1 MDLKEAKADAQAKL
15 LKSVLKGGPNS
26 VACSLAVAAFRH
38 HHIMKNY
45 PESSVKPVM
54 RWFLGQLAR
63 EYIRKVYKEARSSL
77 ENLSEIGL
85 LDVSEENGN
94 AEKEFRLDETL
105 YPALKDALESVL
117 GKERVSKVIEGAKYY
132 KGMNAD
138 KVEGNINSEVVK
150 DGKLSKG
157 KRKD

>member
-1 MDLKEAKADAQAKL
+1 MKLKEAKADAQVKF
-15 LKSVLKGGPNS
+15 LKSVVKGGQNS
-26 VACSLAVAAFRH
+26 TACSLAVAAFRH
-38 HHIMKNY
+38 HHVLKNY
-45 PESSVKPVM
+45 PGASVKPSL
-54 RWFLGQLAR
+54 RWYLGQLAK

-85 LDVSEENGN
+85 LDVSGKDGN
-94 AEKEFRLDETL
+94 ADKEKEFQLDNAL
-105 YPALKDALESVL
+105 YPALKNALESVL

-150 DGKLSKG
+150 DE
-157 KRKD
+157 

>member
-1 MDLKEAKADAQAKL
+1 MDLKEAKADAQAKF
-15 LKSVLKGGPNS
+15 LKSVLKGGTNS

-54 RWFLGQLAR
+54 RWYMGQLAR
-63 EYIRKVYKEARSSL
+63 EYIRKIYREARSSL
-77 ENLSEIGL
+77 ENLAEVGL
-85 LDVSEENGN
+85 LEVSEENGKS
-94 AEKEFRLDETL
+94 EKEFRLNEVL
-105 YPALKDALESVL
+105 YPALKDTLESVL

-132 KGMNAD
+132 KGMNAEQG
-138 KVEGNINSEVVK
+138 EGNINSKVVK
-150 DGKLSKG
+150 NGKLSKG

>member
-1 MDLKEAKADAQAKL
+1 MNLKETKADAQAKF
-15 LKSVLKGGPNS
+15 LKSVLKDGYNS

-38 HHIMKNY
+38 HHILKNY
-45 PESSVKPVM
+45 PKSSVKPVM
-54 RWFLGQLAR
+54 RWYLGQLAR

-77 ENLSEIGL
+77 ENLAEIGL
-85 LDVSEENGN
+85 LDISDENGN
-94 AEKEFRLDETL
+94 AEKEFRLGEAL

-132 KGMNAD
+132 KGMNAGQG
-138 KVEGNINSEVVK
+138 EGNINSEVVK
-150 DGKLSKG
+150 DGKFSKS

>member
-1 MDLKEAKADAQAKL
+1 MNLKEAKADAQVKF
-15 LKSVLKGGPNS
+15 LKSVLKDGPNS

-38 HHIMKNY
+38 HHVLKNY

-54 RWFLGQLAR
+54 RWYLGQLAR

-77 ENLSEIGL
+77 ENLTEMGL
-85 LDVSEENGN
+85 LEVSEENGN
-94 AEKEFRLDETL
+94 AEKEFSLDEAL

-132 KGMNAD
+132 KGMNAGQGG
-138 KVEGNINSEVVK
+138 GNINSEVVK
-150 DGKLSKG
+150 DGKFSKSKG
-157 KRKD
+157 KD